1 MSRLL
6 HIIIYIGAL
15 SVQTVVS
22 AQNKQEAACPI
33 VKLEAERLPDL
44 NIPRS
49 GHSIVVVNGEVT
61 VIGGHTANF
70 VPTPT
75 AEYFKDGKWHLVET
89 AFTHDDGFA
98 LPLSSGKVLIA
109 GGHSQNMGIGQSFE
123 AELYDPESHTSEGF
137 ASLDTKRCLASATEL
152 DSGRVIVSGN
162 WHHDDAIEMFDGRR
176 SFLPLKDVTQDRCTP
191 YILRTASD
199 DAIIIGGYGSKGDTI
214 SSSVADRLKGE
225 AISIPLMEEWR
236 LLPIIYHTTADV
248 SFIGDDQK
256 GIYAYLLPIE
266 DKDGKLAI
274 ARVTNGEFSLLPTV
288 CPIPMSGP
296 EGAILWYTTVLADR
310 RSQKAY
316 LLGMDKAYLDNSDQ
330 PNRLYVLTIDYAV
343 DLAGITLGYTDP
355 LDISGEW
362 TPVLTAEGN
371 LMITGGYMNHSNFK
385 PTGKV
390 WLLHLGMQKAEAEI
404 NSIPWT
410 WIILILVAGLAL
422 AVWFLSWRKH
432 HRAESQ
438 DPVPQPT
445 PDSVLMQRICELM
458 EKEKPF
464 LNPELK
470 ISDVASALGTNRTYL
485 SDCIN
490 SQRDSSFTQFVNA
503 YRVEYAKEL
512 LRNRRDIKISEV
524 YTLSGF
530 SSENTFFRIFKAHT
544 GKTPSEYR
552 A

>member
-15 SVQTVVS
+15 SFQTVVS
-22 AQNKQEAACPI
+22 AQNKQEAACPV

-44 NIPRS
+44 NVLRC
-49 GHSIVVVNGEVT
+49 GHSIVVANGEVT
-61 VIGGHTANF
+61 VIGGHTTNF
-70 VPTPT
+70 KPTPT
-75 AEYFKDGKWHLVET
+75 AEYFKDGEWHLVET

-98 LPLSSGKVLIA
+98 LLLSSGKVLIA

-123 AELYDPESHTSEGF
+123 AELYDPESHTSQGF

-152 DSGRVIVSGN
+152 DSGRVVVSGN
-162 WHHDDAIEMFDGRR
+162 WYHDDAIEMFDGRR

-214 SSSVADRLKGE
+214 NSSVADRLKGE

-236 LLPIIYHTTADV
+236 FLPTCHHTTVDV
-248 SFIGDDQK
+248 SFIGDEGK
-256 GIYAYLLPIE
+256 GIYTYLLPIE

-274 ARVTNGEFSLLPTV
+274 ALVTNGEFSLLPTV
-288 CPIPMSGP
+288 CPIPINGQ
-296 EGAILWYTTVLADR
+296 EGAIHWCSTVLADR
-310 RSQKAY
+310 QSQKAY
-316 LLGMDKAYLDNSDQ
+316 LLGIDKAYLVHPDQ

-343 DLAGITLGYTDP
+343 APAGMTLGYTAP

-385 PTGKV
+385 PSANV
-390 WLLHLGMQKAEAEI
+390 WLLHVSQHKAEAKADGF
-404 NSIPWT
+404 PWT

-438 DPVPQPT
+438 VPVPQPT

-458 EKEKPF
+458 EKEKLF
-464 LNPELK
+464 QNPELK

-490 SQRDSSFTQFVNA
+490 SQRDCSFTQFVNA

-512 LRNRRDIKISEV
+512 LRNRPEIKISEV

-530 SSENTFFRIFKAHT
+530 SCENTFFRIFKAHT